1 MMSGDYELSYGAGE
15 RVEVYT
21 VPVRRRRWSAE
32 LKAQIVAESYATSVG
47 EVAARYTISKTQ
59 VFIWRRA
66 AREMEGSGPAF
77 ARVEL
82 ERPGYGAGSG
92 MIELEVGVAR
102 MRIGPGADPN
112 MATALIMALKA
123 GR

>member
-1 MMSGDYELSYGAGE
+1 MMSGDYELSYGAGD

-59 VFIWRRA
+59 VFIWRCA
-66 AREMEGSGPAF
+66 AREMEGAGPAF

-82 ERPGYGAGSG
+82 ERLA
-92 MIELEVGVAR
+92 M
-102 MRIGPGADPN
+102 GPGVE
-112 MATALIMALKA
+112 
-123 GR
+123 

>member
-1 MMSGDYELSYGAGE
+1 
-15 RVEVYT
+15 
-21 VPVRRRRWSAE
+21 
-32 LKAQIVAESYATSVG
+32 
-47 EVAARYTISKTQ
+47 
-59 VFIWRRA
+59 
-66 AREMEGSGPAF
+66 
-77 ARVEL
+77 
-82 ERPGYGAGSG
+82 